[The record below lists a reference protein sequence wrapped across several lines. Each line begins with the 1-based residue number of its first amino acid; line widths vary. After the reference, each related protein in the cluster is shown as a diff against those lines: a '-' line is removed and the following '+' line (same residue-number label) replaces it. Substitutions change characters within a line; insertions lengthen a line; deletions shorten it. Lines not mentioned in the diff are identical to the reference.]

1 MCADR
6 RIQTPEP
13 LEAILSTALD
23 AVVVMDSE
31 GRVADWNEAAAQT
44 FGWSRNQALGA
55 VLSELIIPVQFRANH
70 KQGLG
75 GQEYREL
82 AIRLGA
88 RAEKKRQPAS
98 SC

>member
-44 FGWSRNQALGA
+44 FGWSRN
-55 VLSELIIPVQFRANH
+55 
-70 KQGLG
+70 
-75 GQEYREL
+75 
-82 AIRLGA
+82 
-88 RAEKKRQPAS
+88 
-98 SC
+98 